1 MPATIKLSPSA
12 FLATVPGPQPSFE
25 GHDVLNERSSL
36 EDIHSGRQLASIF
49 KRSMESVLALVG
61 TGSMKITDMGA
72 CKLAWDSHGRTGTV
86 VELGFAFESPPEEG
100 PSSAANYPHTHHR
113 IAVPVEIS
121 FAVPL
126 CDMDPGDLSFLQRDV
141 LLHQHRLYLYRI
153 VVQRTKARFVYLD
166 HAGIRISDEF
176 DWTIANSFLH
186 VFVWKLA
193 HMTTEELG
201 FDSTAELATVAE
213 ICVLRNAINDGGL
226 PSHIAEAANAAFDGH
241 CLVYRLRI
249 TVADPLPDEA
259 FPADPPVL
267 LPPPDTPLGHH
278 VPRVIPK
285 GEHFF
290 LVGRPHFQ
298 ADRFV
303 GRFTRGFVAFDLQ
316 AQRFCFVKD
325 YWRPLAPHRPRPEH
339 LVYERLHAAQTP
351 FIATLICGGDVSGPR
366 AQKTHVQDELP
377 NDRVAPRVH
386 YRIALAE
393 VGMPLKMF
401 YGFRELANVLAQA
414 IAAHAHA
421 VKYAGVLHGDVSV
434 GNILIKSDRTALLID
449 WDHCRLVSELET
461 GPCRPRHAGTW
472 QFQSALSQRW
482 PRKPYRP
489 SDDIESFIHVFRYM
503 VLRHHVTDTAELHT
517 IVRSYFENSGFV
529 SVVFEDGTSR
539 TVKLGGD
546 GKLAHFRCPT
556 SAFTATRNPKLQA
569 LLDHIARRCYECYS
583 TIDAG
588 RMHDVYGLPQPV
600 PDNRQEP
607 QRSAPPPVQSL
618 NLSWVTRSG
627 LRIPPPPVSPSVTST
642 PAADSD
648 SDPCDI
654 SGFLADPLEII
665 RTFLSYIASTG
676 SQADQETDA
685 RSKAPDEFKRR
696 DCERP
701 PWLDPLVPCVPS
713 HNRLVSLSEL
723 STSSEKSSDSDS
735 AGSASGLDPS
745 P

>member
-1 MPATIKLSPSA
+1 MPATVKLSPRA
-12 FLATVPGPQPSFE
+12 FLAKVPGPELSIDE
-25 GHDVLNERSSL
+25 LGELNEAVSL
-36 EDIHSGRQLASIF
+36 EGIHHGRQLVSIF
-49 KRSMESVLALVG
+49 KRSMESVLTLASTKSPQVVDL
-61 TGSMKITDMGA
+61 GA
-72 CKLAWDSHGRTGTV
+72 CTV
-86 VELGFAFESPPEEG
+86 VELGFTFDSSPLEQAPLIPE
-100 PSSAANYPHTHHR
+100 NLPHSHRR

-126 CDMDPGDLSFLQRDV
+126 CDMDPGELSFLQRDV
-141 LLHQHRLYLYRI
+141 LLRQHRLFLYRV
-153 VVQRTKARFVYLD
+153 VVQRAKARFVYLD

-241 CLVYRLRI
+241 CLVYMLRI

-278 VPRVIPK
+278 GPRVIPK

-303 GRFTRGFVAFDLQ
+303 GRFTRGFVAFDVQ

-339 LVYERLHAAQTP
+339 LIYERLHAAQTP
-351 FIATLICGGDVSGPR
+351 FIATLICGGDVGGPR

-461 GPCRPRHAGTW
+461 GPVKPRHAGTW
-472 QFQSALSQRW
+472 QFQSALIQRW

-503 VLRHHVTDTAELHT
+503 VLRHHVTNTASLHT
-517 IVRSYFENSGFV
+517 VVRFYFENSGFV
-529 SVVFEDGTSR
+529 PIIFDDGTSR
-539 TVKLGGD
+539 IVKLGGD
-546 GKLAHFRCPT
+546 GKLAHFQCPT
-556 SAFTATRNPKLQA
+556 SAFSVTRHPKLQA
-569 LLDHIARRCYECYS
+569 LLDTIAHRCYECYS
-583 TIDAG
+583 AIDAE
-588 RMHDVYGLPQPV
+588 RMHDMYGLPQPV
-600 PDNRQEP
+600 PADNRQEE
-607 QRSAPPPVQSL
+607 QDSQPPPMSL
-618 NLSWVTRSG
+618 DKVSWVTRS
-627 LRIPPPPVSPSVTST
+627 RPRSSPPAVCPYAT
-642 PAADSD
+642 PAPAAAD

-654 SGFLADPLEII
+654 SGFLADPLEIV
-665 RTFLSYIASTG
+665 RTFLSYVASTS
-676 SQADQETDA
+676 SQADQEADA

-701 PWLDPLVPCVPS
+701 PWLDPLIPCVPS
-713 HNRLVSLSEL
+713 QNRLVSLSEP
-723 STSSEKSSDSDS
+723 STSSENNSDSDG
-735 AGSASGLDPS
+735 AGSAGGLDPG